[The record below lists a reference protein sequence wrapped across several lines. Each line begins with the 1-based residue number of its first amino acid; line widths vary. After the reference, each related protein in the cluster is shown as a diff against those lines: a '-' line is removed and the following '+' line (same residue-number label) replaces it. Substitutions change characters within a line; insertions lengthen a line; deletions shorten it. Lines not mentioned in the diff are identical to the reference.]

1 MSAQNRRSKLGLID
15 PDHQLRFSF
24 YLIGGGITALM
35 LFTIYL
41 LVQLENRMGAIMSS
55 ANVPTDVSDAL
66 LDQLG
71 RAQMQVAAVS
81 LTLLVISVFLG
92 VKLSHRIY
100 GPIVQIRNHVVNLI
114 NGEFKSRV
122 HLRDRDHFIE
132 LGGDLN
138 QLADILEKR
147 KS

>member
-1 MSAQNRRSKLGLID
+1 
-15 PDHQLRFSF
+15 
-24 YLIGGGITALM
+24 M
-35 LFTIYL
+35 LFSIYL
-41 LVQLENRMGAIMSS
+41 LVQLENRMGFIMSS

-81 LTLLVISVFLG
+81 LALLVISVFLG

-122 HLRDRDHFIE
+122 HLRDNDHFIA
-132 LGGDLN
+132 LGDDLN
-138 QLADILEKR
+138 QLADILEKQ
-147 KS
+147 KTSV